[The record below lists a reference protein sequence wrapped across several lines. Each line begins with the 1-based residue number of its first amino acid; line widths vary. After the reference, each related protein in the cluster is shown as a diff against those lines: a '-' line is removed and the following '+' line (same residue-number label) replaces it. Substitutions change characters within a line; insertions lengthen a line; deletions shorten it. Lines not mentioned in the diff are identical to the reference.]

1 MAVSAAQRQA
11 HRAFVSDPAIIVEH
25 VSKDFLLHHNAQ
37 DTLKKRFIGLFHKRW
52 RSRPHYFRAVDDVS
66 FTVGRGEALG
76 LMGHNGS
83 GKSTLLSLI
92 AGLYPPTSGRI
103 VTRGWLVPMIALGVG
118 FSPELTGVENI
129 YLNASLFG
137 LKNRE
142 IRILFPQILDF
153 SELGDFIYE
162 PIKNYSSG
170 MYARLGFSIAI
181 HLAPEILLADEILSV
196 GDADFQAKCLER
208 IEELRKNGMT
218 LLLVSHSPGQVAQ
231 FCDHFIRLEQ
241 GKIVEEGSTLLPETI
256 VPINRNRGIA
266 RT

>member
-1 MAVSAAQRQA
+1 MS
-11 HRAFVSDPAIIVEH
+11 SEPAIIVEH

-52 RSRPHYFRAVDDVS
+52 RSRTHSFRAVDDVS

-92 AGLYPPTSGRI
+92 AGLYPPTDGHI
-103 VTRGWLVPMIALGVG
+103 ITRGRLVPMIALGVG
-118 FSPELTGVENI
+118 FSPELTGAENI

-137 LKNRE
+137 LKNRA
-142 IRILFPQILDF
+142 IRVLFPKILDF

-162 PIKNYSSG
+162 PVKNYSSG
-170 MYARLGFSIAI
+170 MYARLGFSVAI
-181 HLAPEILLADEILSV
+181 HLDPEILLADEILSV
-196 GDADFQAKCLER
+196 GDSDFQVKCLAR
-208 IEELRKNGMT
+208 IEELRKDGMT

-231 FCDHFIRLEQ
+231 FCDHFIRMDH
-241 GKIVEEGSTLLPETI
+241 GKVVEEGYTVEVNLSTKNKVISEKI
-256 VPINRNRGIA
+256 
-266 RT
+266 